1 MPRAIVDRGQG
12 ITVRSSHTVAN
23 FGGSRHAL
31 SLRNCAATTPSTVCD
46 DGVQADPMEL
56 FGQWL
61 NQARKTEAPPAE
73 ANSMA
78 LATVD
83 RDGHAHCRILLLK
96 GFSAEGFLFGNYQ
109 SAKGQELASNPH
121 AAMTFSGRAWSVR
134 CVEGPVVK
142 VDEQLSDDYFDR
154 PAASQLAPGPRR
166 RASPEPSQRAGLPA
180 CARSPSIS
188 PAGNRHGPNTGA
200 GTACN
205 RAASSSGKAAPTA
218 CTTASTI
225 ACMTRPGSARAWL
238 PERGTSFEE

>member
-1 MPRAIVDRGQG
+1 
-12 ITVRSSHTVAN
+12 
-23 FGGSRHAL
+23 
-31 SLRNCAATTPSTVCD
+31 
-46 DGVQADPMEL
+46 MEL

-61 NQARKTEAPPAE
+61 NQARKTEVPPAE

-142 VDEQLSDDYFDR
+142 VDEQLSDDYFDV
-154 PAASQLAPGPRR
+154 PGRQPVGTW
-166 RASPEPSQRAGLPA
+166 ASPQSQP
-180 CARSPSIS
+180 
-188 PAGNRHGPNTGA
+188 
-200 GTACN
+200 
-205 RAASSSGKAAPTA
+205 
-218 CTTASTI
+218 
-225 ACMTRPGSARAWL
+225 
-238 PERGTSFEE
+238 